1 MLICSQCQT
10 LNDTGAQRCAGCG
23 AVLDDDAAL
32 SSDPFIGRL
41 VADRFLL
48 HALLGSGDLGLVYR
62 ATDAQSGAEV
72 AVKLIHPDV
81 SATIGE
87 RLLRSAAAISQV
99 RHPKLGAVISASRE
113 PDGTLFIASEFIP
126 GQTLKVL
133 LERNGPLG
141 PRRAA
146 DILFQL
152 CSALAPIH
160 RLGRPH
166 ANLKPENVFLS
177 ETNGQADFVQIC
189 DVGVPDLFG
198 ARKGPAGQ
206 VVIGSP
212 KFFSPEQ
219 AQGQAA
225 TVHSDQ
231 FTLGIIAYQLL
242 TGALPFFGATPDQ
255 LLAAISAGTP
265 VPVSRRVPGVQLPP
279 KLEET
284 INRCL
289 SKAPQARYADLR
301 ALATDVAAVI
311 KGTQSEAAPPRKKAF
326 VQASTVMADPAS
338 LGAFMPSAESI
349 DDDEDGQ
356 TRVGGLGDGQP
367 TPSPDSL
374 YAHAITPAVSA
385 GQFKTSPITR
395 PSPAVPVYATPPV
408 ASTPPR
414 PPTQNDMASVPAP
427 LMATGALDSADL
439 AGALEAALE
448 SVGASGS
455 KPQIQVPSP
464 SHPHAPAF
472 ADDLEAALAAA
483 EAEVS
488 GTPASAPPRRVPEP
502 DAFGRGALQGL
513 GESAAGAAAA
523 LQSAQGTRPSSPPA
537 PRYTQEIMSAI
548 DEELVDASVSVP
560 ASHLSSALA
569 DAATALP
576 PPPPRITS
584 EGQPAF
590 RPPVVAARRRRTAT
604 LAIVAVVAA
613 IAVGVLLFWLTT
625 GSSSD
630 AEDAQP
636 SSAATRMPQSAAAV
650 TAPVSVS
657 SEAAAPASVQAST
670 APKASPDDD
679 LPAAV
684 KAQIRMQEEE
694 RRKAEAARQAGQVA
708 RLPVPVTVYLVSDPP
723 GATVLKGDTVI
734 GMSPMEEILDSAA
747 GVAYTFRRAGFDD
760 IKLGADPT
768 RPDADNALRLTARFG
783 QAAQPASAA
792 SPAPATAAPTAAP
805 APKKPSAAPVA
816 PKPKPTPKPK
826 PKPAEIEEDP
836 FE

>member
-41 VADRFLL
+41 VADRFSL

-81 SATIGE
+81 AATIGE
-87 RLLRSAAAISQV
+87 RLLRSAVAISQV
-99 RHPKLGAVISASRE
+99 RHPKLGAVISAARE
-113 PDGTLFIASEFIP
+113 PDGTLFVASEFIP

-349 DDDEDGQ
+349 DD
-356 TRVGGLGDGQP
+356 GDAQA
-367 TPSPDSL
+367 TPSPDSFH
-374 YAHAITPAVSA
+374 AHAVTPAVSA

-455 KPQIQVPSP
+455 KPLTQVPSP
-464 SHPHAPAF
+464 SRPPAPAF

-488 GTPASAPPRRVPEP
+488 GAPASTPPRRVPEP
-502 DAFGRGALQGL
+502 DAFGRGALLGL

-569 DAATALP
+569 DTATALP

-613 IAVGVLLFWLTT
+613 IAVGVFLFWLTAD
-625 GSSSD
+625 SSSD
-630 AEDAQP
+630 AEDARP
-636 SSAATRMPQSAAAV
+636 SSTAARMPQSAAAV
-650 TAPVSVS
+650 TAPVSAS
-657 SEAAAPASVQAST
+657 SEAAAPASVQASA
-670 APKASPDDD
+670 APKANPDDD

-708 RLPVPVTVYLVSDPP
+708 RLPVPVTVYLSSDPP

-734 GMSPMEEILDSAA
+734 GVTPMQELLDSAA
-747 GVAYTFRRAGFDD
+747 GVAYTFRRAGSDD

-768 RPDADNALRLTARFG
+768 RPDADNTLRLTARFG
-783 QAAQPASAA
+783 RAAQLASAA
-792 SPAPATAAPTAAP
+792 SPTPATAAPTAAP
-805 APKKPSAAPVA
+805 APKKASAAPVTPVA

-826 PKPAEIEEDP
+826 PKPAEIEENP